1 MRVRKGSL
9 NLTNMKFKV
18 AVVHYPRV
26 PRVIRGIHFIN
37 DKDNWML
44 IEYKDSDNKRI
55 VYADGD
61 ATCQPSLDE
70 ALELIKPKDVIYK

>member
-1 MRVRKGSL
+1 MRARKGSL

-18 AVVHYPRV
+18 VVVHYPS
-26 PRVIRGIHFIN
+26 VIRGIHFIN

-44 IEYKDSDNKRI
+44 IEYRDSDNKRI
-55 VYADGD
+55 VYANDNI
-61 ATCQPSLDE
+61 TCQPSLDE